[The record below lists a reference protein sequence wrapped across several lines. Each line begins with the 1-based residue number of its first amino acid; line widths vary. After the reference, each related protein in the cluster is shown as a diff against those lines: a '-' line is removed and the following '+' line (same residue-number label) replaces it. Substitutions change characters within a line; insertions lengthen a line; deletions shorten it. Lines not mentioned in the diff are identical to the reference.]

1 MIQKILIANRGEIAC
16 RIARTVSSMGMQT
29 VAVYSDIDEGSLHVA
44 SCDQAVNIGNSPA
57 TESYLNIDSIL
68 KAALAT
74 DSDAIHPGYGF
85 LSENAAFAKACMEA
99 GIIFIGPSVS
109 NIESMGSKAVSKE
122 LMFNAKIPVVPGYHG
137 VEQTL
142 EYLKSKADEI
152 GYPVLIKASAGGG
165 GRGMRLVESEKNI
178 EESIQSAQMEAK
190 AAFADERL
198 LIEKYIKKPRHVEVQ
213 VFGDNF
219 GNVVHLFERDCSIQR
234 RHQKVIEEAPAP
246 EIDAATRSALLDT
259 AVAVAKAISYK
270 GAGTVEFVLSDDEFF
285 FIEMNTRLQ
294 VEHSVTELITGIDL
308 VEWQIKIANEEPLPL
323 RQDEIIQNGH
333 AFEARLYAEDPNDF
347 RPQTGV
353 ISHLVL
359 PYSNSRIDT
368 AVRQGDAVSVY
379 YDPMIAKL
387 SVHGTSRSEAL
398 KYLNSAIRGIE
409 IGGLVSNQPFLKRV
423 IEHKD
428 FIEGSFDTNFIERH
442 SKQLLKPD
450 EALSDNFIIVAAIT
464 VLQKRV
470 RVGEPKSVSSEPSSP
485 WSAKDGWRLNSRN
498 VHRVIISDGAS
509 EYNILLSGANEAYE
523 VVEPFPGKK
532 IRLLFDWH
540 HENYCTVNQNQNKK
554 LVRTNVFFDQNIAT
568 FFSSDGTTEI
578 AWREDFESKADVNE
592 MASSLKAPMP
602 GKIMSI
608 MKFDGDRIRRGETLL
623 VLEAMKMQHAVQ
635 APSDGVVNEMYFVEG
650 DLVNEGD
657 ELLDFE
663 PDSGD

>member
-29 VAVYSDIDEGSLHVA
+29 VAVYSNIDEGSLHVA
-44 SCDQAVNIGNSPA
+44 SCDEAVNIGNSPA
-57 TESYLNIDSIL
+57 TESYLNIDSIIQ
-68 KAALAT
+68 AARAT
-74 DSDAIHPGYGF
+74 GSDAIHPGYGF
-85 LSENAAFAKACMEA
+85 LSENAAFAKACLKA

-122 LMFNAKIPVVPGYHG
+122 LMSNAKIPVVPGYHG
-137 VEQTL
+137 VEQAL
-142 EYLKSKADEI
+142 EYLKLKADEI

-165 GRGMRLVESEKNI
+165 GRGMRLVCSEKNI

-190 AAFADERL
+190 AAFADDRL
-198 LIEKYIKKPRHVEVQ
+198 LIEKYIKRPRHVEVQ

-246 EIDAATRSALLDT
+246 KIDSATRSALLET
-259 AVAVAKAISYK
+259 AVAVAKAINYQ
-270 GAGTVEFVLSDDEFF
+270 GAGTVEFVLNDDEFY

-308 VEWQIKIANEEPLPL
+308 VEWQIKVANGEPVPL
-323 RQDEIIQNGH
+323 GQNEIFQNGH

-359 PYSNSRIDT
+359 PHSNSRIDT
-368 AVRQGDAVSVY
+368 GVRQGDTVSVY

-398 KYLNSAIRGIE
+398 KYLNFAIRGIE

-428 FIEGSFDTNFIERH
+428 FIEGSVDTNFIEQNA
-442 SKQLLKPD
+442 KQLL
-450 EALSDNFIIVAAIT
+450 ESDVSVSDDFIILAAVT
-464 VLQKRV
+464 VLQKRI
-470 RVGEPKSVSSEPSSP
+470 RMGQKKLISSEVSSP
-485 WSAKDGWRLNSRN
+485 WTVKNGWRLNARN
-498 VHRVIISDGAS
+498 VHRVIISDGTS
-509 EYNILLSGANEAYE
+509 EYNVLLSGANETYE
-523 VVEPFPGKK
+523 VVEPFLGKK
-532 IRLLFDWH
+532 IRLLVDWH
-540 HENYCTVNQNQNKK
+540 DENYCTVNQNQNKK
-554 LVRTNVFFDQNIAT
+554 IVRTNVFFDKNIAT
-568 FFSSDGTTEI
+568 FFSSNGAVEI
-578 AWREDFESKADVNE
+578 AWGDDFESKADVNE
-592 MASSLKAPMP
+592 MESSLKAPMP

-623 VLEAMKMQHAVQ
+623 VLEAMKMQHSIL
-635 APSDGVVNEMYFVEG
+635 APSDGIVNEMYFVEG